1 MELWPTTLEIDE
13 YLLRGEAEF
22 EELRK
27 ELSLK
32 LREKKPL
39 LYKKLM
45 EEKQRKTT
53 LSS

>member
-39 LYKKLM
+39 LYKKLI
-45 EEKQRKTT
+45 
-53 LSS
+53 